1 MTSLK
6 ETNGVANQHMNGLL
20 EKTNP
25 KSDTAELPAPDPNN
39 PFYFPE
45 FSLPSGLLFNGVR
58 VMKCPVKDDPMTH
71 LKKIYDL
78 PMRDDDIIITAYPKC
93 GEFIDP
99 KSSRTISISLLL
111 SYAEV
116 IQYPRLVLIKS
127 KRQL

>member
-1 MTSLK
+1 MPICFQSISCCIGFFLLSYFQVQRIITSVGNQD
-6 ETNGVANQHMNGLL
+6 TNGLM
-20 EKTNP
+20 EKSIP

-39 PFYFPE
+39 PFYFPD
-45 FSLPSGLLFNGVR
+45 FVLPSGLLFNGVR

-99 KSSRTISISLLL
+99 KSIL
-111 SYAEV
+111 SYGKV
-116 IQYPRLVLIKS
+116 IQYA
-127 KRQL
+127 

>member
-1 MTSLK
+1 MTSVI
-6 ETNGVANQHMNGLL
+6 EAIGVANQDTNGLL

-39 PFYFPE
+39 PFYFPALV
-45 FSLPSGLLFNGVR
+45 LPSGLLFNRVR

-99 KSSRTISISLLL
+99 ISTRTISKLQPL
-111 SYAEV
+111 S
-116 IQYPRLVLIKS
+116 
-127 KRQL
+127 